1 VRKTSKDNHMNILE
15 LLNEEDV
22 SSAGSF
28 NAMIKAIKTNDPIIA
43 QRKANKLVRQFYARK
58 EGKGA
63 NPHTVAN
70 LKNRLAM
77 IIFGYVNKKNNKAK
91 SNYNNTVKELNK
103 LLENTSIE
111 HQLNSFYDE
120 LNE

>member
-1 VRKTSKDNHMNILE
+1 MNILE